1 MNVRIRWIAPGA
13 LVLAL
18 VAVGAMAQLQV
29 TLQQG
34 KSGQVSWV
42 GGGTSTAEVDALAA
56 LEKGHALKMIFTLTA
71 GNYLAGVNVKV
82 RDAKGVVVLDQ
93 ADTGPVLL
101 AKLPPPTRR
110 FPCPSVTTR
119 RSQRA
124 RAAASRWRCP
134 SPSCFPLRVGI
145 LRRRP
150 SPWPTL

>member
-18 VAVGAMAQLQV
+18 AAVGAMAQLQV

-93 ADTGPVLL
+93 ADTGPLLL
-101 AKLPPPTRR
+101 AKLPPGAYTVSATSEGREQVR
-110 FPCPSVTTR
+110 KVQIGTGMRTEYL
-119 RSQRA
+119 
-124 RAAASRWRCP
+124 RWP
-134 SPSCFPLRVGI
+134 ATDKDFALPAQ
-145 LRRRP
+145 
-150 SPWPTL
+150 

>member
-1 MNVRIRWIAPGA
+1 MNARNRWIAPGA

-18 VAVGAMAQLQV
+18 AAVGAMAQLQV

-34 KSGQVSWV
+34 KSGQGSWV
-42 GGGTSTAEVDALAA
+42 AGGTSTAEVDALAA

-101 AKLPPPTRR
+101 AKLPPGAYTVSAISEGREQVR
-110 FPCPSVTTR
+110 KVQIGTGMRTEYL
-119 RSQRA
+119 
-124 RAAASRWRCP
+124 RWP
-134 SPSCFPLRVGI
+134 ATDKDFALPAQ
-145 LRRRP
+145 
-150 SPWPTL
+150 

>member
-1 MNVRIRWIAPGA
+1 MNARIRWIAPGA

-18 VAVGAMAQLQV
+18 ASVGAMAQLQV

-34 KSGQVSWV
+34 KSEQVSWV
-42 GGGTSTAEVDALAA
+42 AGGTSTAEVDALAA

-101 AKLPPPTRR
+101 AKLPPGAYTVSATSEGREQVR
-110 FPCPSVTTR
+110 KVQIGTGMRTEYL
-119 RSQRA
+119 
-124 RAAASRWRCP
+124 RWP
-134 SPSCFPLRVGI
+134 ATEKDFALPAQ
-145 LRRRP
+145 
-150 SPWPTL
+150 